1 MKRAHM
7 SLIALL
13 VICLAVFA
21 PALVYASPDTAP
33 PVGAPLVREG
43 ALAVKLAA
51 ALGLGAGMD
60 EAAAES
66 RLGDMGISPRNGWIA
81 DYPVTPDITGELQQ
95 AVIDAAD
102 NSRLP
107 MGRDEALKK
116 FYDASMELGLSVV
129 PYADDS
135 IRQSSSEDYPAQTTV
150 NNYYYSY
157 GPPVVTYYAPPPDYV
172 YLYAWVPFPFWSWGF
187 WFPGFYVLH
196 DFHKT
201 VVIDRR
207 VVYVSNHY
215 SGPGH
220 RKVYVVDPVKRHLHT
235 GTVYGIGV
243 PHNRTIVYRG
253 NPGVA
258 RRVIDMNAGR
268 GRQARPNTGASQ
280 PPAPAVRPA
289 APDRDKG
296 RPAGA
301 PARMERNT
309 GSRNDGDRK
318 AFVQPVRTDNAKP
331 VPPKRDGQE
340 ARMRPLLKSIES
352 RPARAG
358 KGTGTAGQNIGVP
371 PPLRNNAG
379 QAAALSANKGTPQH
393 EGRGAVQ
400 GRPQPGSEGRARAEE
415 RKASPP
421 AVRGAAGGG
430 DR

>member
-1 MKRAHM
+1 MKKARI

-13 VICLAVFA
+13 VIGLAVFA
-21 PALVYASPDTAP
+21 PAMVYASPETAP

-66 RLGDMGISPRNGWIA
+66 RLGDLGISPRNGWIA

-95 AVIDAAD
+95 ALIDAAD

-116 FYDASMELGLSVV
+116 FYDVNMELGLSVV

-150 NNYYYSY
+150 NNYYYSS

-201 VVIDRR
+201 IVIDRR

-215 SGPGH
+215 RGPGH
-220 RKVYVVDPVKRHLHT
+220 KRVYVVDPVKRHLHT

-243 PHNRTIVYRG
+243 PHYRTIVYRG

-258 RRVIDMNAGR
+258 RQVLNMNAGR
-268 GRQARPNTGASQ
+268 DRRVRPNTGASP

-289 APDRDKG
+289 PSREKA
-296 RPAGA
+296 RPA
-301 PARMERNT
+301 PPERS
-309 GSRNDGDRK
+309 GSRNDSDRK
-318 AFVQPVRTDNAKP
+318 AFGQTARTGNARAAVLP
-331 VPPKRDGQE
+331 AGDRQE
-340 ARMRPLLKSIES
+340 NRQRPLLISIKPK
-352 RPARAG
+352 PAQEVRG
-358 KGTGTAGQNIGVP
+358 PVQAGQNIVGQQAV
-371 PPLRNNAG
+371 RTNAG
-379 QAAALSANKGTPQH
+379 QAVGPTASRGLSQHDGRGMVRSQPQQKN
-393 EGRGAVQ
+393 EGRTQGSSRGAEGKV
-400 GRPQPGSEGRARAEE
+400 GS
-415 RKASPP
+415 P
-421 AVRGAAGGG
+421 AVERGS
-430 DR
+430 RI